1 MKFNEFKPIITEE
14 QALFKSMLVEYLE
27 GSITKQDLIVK
38 LHEHGIDEGKFDALI
53 NLAKK
58 GFAKG
63 KGWWNNRNSKP
74 GAAPT
79 AKPGAVGKVAAPVA
93 TVAKKPGVGTALK
106 VGGGVAVGAAG
117 VAALVAS

>member
-63 KGWWNNRNSKP
+63 KDFFKGAKSGVKGQTGQARNAGGKFVAP
-74 GAAPT
+74 GSAAQRGP
-79 AKPGAVGKVAAPVA
+79 PR
-93 TVAKKPGVGTALK
+93 
-106 VGGGVAVGAAG
+106 
-117 VAALVAS
+117 

>member
-38 LHEHGIDEGKFDALI
+38 LHEHDIDEGKFDALI

-63 KGWWNNRNSKP
+63 CGISHFRIKRGSNNGICGDFLGNTP
-74 GAAPT
+74 IG
-79 AKPGAVGKVAAPVA
+79 
-93 TVAKKPGVGTALK
+93 
-106 VGGGVAVGAAG
+106 
-117 VAALVAS
+117 